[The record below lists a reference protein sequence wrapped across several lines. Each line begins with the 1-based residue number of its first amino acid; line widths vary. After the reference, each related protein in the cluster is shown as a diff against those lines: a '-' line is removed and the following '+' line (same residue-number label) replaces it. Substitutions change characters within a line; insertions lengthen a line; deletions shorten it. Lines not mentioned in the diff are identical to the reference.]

1 MMTPEDREELIS
13 HLPALRA
20 YAISLTRSRARADD
34 AVQETVLRAL
44 SNADKFEH
52 GTNLRAWLFTILRNG
67 YYSSRRHRNR
77 EVGFAEGIWSARL
90 AVKPDHDGH
99 LQMRDFIRAF
109 ERLPDEQREILVLV
123 GASGFSYEKA
133 AEVTGVPIG
142 TVKSRINRARAR
154 LASDLQIYD
163 GAIEITDPA
172 TLAVLTRA

>member
-20 YAISLTRSRARADD
+20 YAISLTRSRARAED
-34 AVQETVLRAL
+34 AVQEAVVKAL
-44 SNADKFEH
+44 SNPEKFEH
-52 GTNLRAWLFTILRNG
+52 GTNMRAWLFTILRNG
-67 YYSSRRHRNR
+67 YYSSRRRHTR

-109 ERLPDEQREILVLV
+109 ERLPDEQREILILV
-123 GASGFSYEKA
+123 GAGGLSYEKA
-133 AEVTGVPIG
+133 AEVTGVPMG

-154 LASDLQIYD
+154 LASDLGLYD
-163 GAIEITDPA
+163 GPMEITDPIN
-172 TLAVLTRA
+172 LAVLSQV

>member
-20 YAISLTRSRARADD
+20 YAISLTRSRSRAED

-44 SNADKFEH
+44 SNADKYEH
-52 GTNLRAWLFTILRNG
+52 GTNMRAWLFTILRNG
-67 YYSSRRHRNR
+67 YFSTRRRRTR

-109 ERLPDEQREILVLV
+109 ERLPDEQREVLILV
-123 GASGFSYEKA
+123 GASGLSYEKA
-133 AEVTGVPIG
+133 AEVTGVPMG

-154 LASDLQIYD
+154 LAADLGLYD
-163 GAIEITDPA
+163 GSIEITDPINFA
-172 TLAVLTRA
+172 ILSRV